1 MEPAK
6 SFTDMSIEEILR
18 IALEA
23 HTGQKDLDGNPAIL
37 HPLAVGLM
45 NTGSS
50 MSRFVLR
57 FFPAEP
63 AGSSVRSTKRTW
75 KPQASSWSAN
85 MISPVSV
92 PQGAR
97 ARRR

>member
-1 MEPAK
+1 MTIDDWNEGIK
-6 SFTDMSIEEILR
+6 NEIPVFPGC
-18 IALEA
+18 ITPSEVA
-23 HTGQKDLDGNPAIL
+23 Q
-37 HPLAVGLM
+37 AVKRGLK
-45 NTGSS
+45 
-50 MSRFVLR
+50 VVK